1 MKTILGAISILAL
14 LATATAYQTT
24 NPNSTDVQFHV
35 QLAEPSPTPTF
46 EQRISILS
54 PLVVRVTVG
63 LSSGTGLILDSDTGI
78 IVTAFHVVEDWVN
91 NNSIMVDFP
100 NGMSASAD
108 LIYQDSERDL
118 AWLRLS
124 STLGLHDSAISV
136 NVDFRSLR
144 PGQQIIRFGYGS
156 VSGELQGFA
165 PVATG
170 IVSSVYRNDRVIQ
183 LDASAIPGDSGGP
196 VFTTDGQL
204 IGIVTS
210 KLTGQFVEGVTYAV
224 GYPSDV
230 DAEFLSALTS
240 IRARTPT
247 PTPTQVPHENWNYD
261 SSDDDA
267 LVWSI
272 NTNPYGENL
281 FLGAACLE
289 DGERVYLLYFGVEL
303 DWEHIS
309 IFGTDKKTTIS
320 WSVDSTYPRLEKD
333 IEVFEGPDDLNSLVA
348 LALGTDSE
356 TDSTYRLFEEDI
368 RYGRLLV
375 VSVQSWQWGGLTVW
389 FPIAGADYAISQL
402 SCGWPKE
409 EPATT
414 PSDPLDFVEDE
425 FSSQ

>member
-14 LATATAYQTT
+14 LAMATAYQTT

-63 LSSGTGLILDSDTGI
+63 QSSGSGLILDSDAGI
-78 IVTAFHVVEDWVN
+78 IVTAFHVVEEWVN

-100 NGMSASAD
+100 NGMSTLAD

-118 AWLRLS
+118 AWLRLK
-124 STLGLHDSAISV
+124 STRGLPDASISV

-170 IVSSVYRNDRVIQ
+170 IVSSVFRNDRIIQ

-224 GYPSDV
+224 GYPANV
-230 DAEFLSALTS
+230 DAEFLSAS
-240 IRARTPT
+240 APVRAPTPT
-247 PTPTQVPHENWNYD
+247 PTPTPAPLGDWILD
-261 SSDDDA
+261 SDGDDHA
-267 LVWSI
+267 SVLSL
-272 NTNPYGENL
+272 NANPYGEDL
-281 FLGAACLE
+281 LLAALCLDE
-289 DGERVYLLYFGVEL
+289 GERVFFIYFGVEL
-303 DWEHIS
+303 DWEFLS
-309 IFGTDKKTTIS
+309 LFGTDKGTTTS
-320 WSVDSTYPRLEKD
+320 WSVDSTYPRFEQ
-333 IEVFEGPDDLNSLVA
+333 EVEVREGTDDLNSVA
-348 LALGTDSE
+348 LFALGQSSKMDRAYS
-356 TDSTYRLFEEDI
+356 LFEQDI
-368 RYGRLLV
+368 RHARLLV

-402 SCGWPKE
+402 SCGWSREK
-409 EPATT
+409 PATT
-414 PSDPLDFVEDE
+414 PSDLPDSLED
-425 FSSQ
+425 

>member
-1 MKTILGAISILAL
+1 MKTKLGTIALFAL
-14 LATATAYQTT
+14 LATAMAYQPTT
-24 NPNSTDVQFHV
+24 YNTTAVQFHV

-54 PLVVRVTVG
+54 PLVVRVSVG
-63 LSSGTGLILDSDTGI
+63 PSSGTGLILDSDAGI
-78 IVTAFHVVEDWVN
+78 VVTAFHVVEDWVN
-91 NNSIMVDFP
+91 NSILVDLP
-100 NGMSASAD
+100 NGMSKSAE
-108 LIYQDSERDL
+108 LVYQDSERDL
-118 AWLRLS
+118 AWLRLK
-124 STLGLHDSAISV
+124 STRGLPDASISV

-170 IVSSVYRNDRVIQ
+170 IVSSVFRDDRVIQ

-240 IRARTPT
+240 IRAPTPT

-267 LVWSI
+267 SVWSI
-272 NTNPYGENL
+272 NTNPYGEDL
-281 FLGAACLE
+281 FLVAGCLE

-348 LALGTDSE
+348 FALGTNSE

-375 VSVQSWQWGGLTVW
+375 VSVQSWHWGGLTVW

-402 SCGWPKE
+402 SCGWSRD

-414 PSDPLDFVEDE
+414 PSEPQDFLEDE
-425 FSSQ
+425 FSFQ

>member
-1 MKTILGAISILAL
+1 M
-14 LATATAYQTT
+14 ATAYQTT

-63 LSSGTGLILDSDTGI
+63 QSSGSGLILDSDAGI
-78 IVTAFHVVEDWVN
+78 IVTAFHVVEEWVN

-100 NGMSASAD
+100 NGMSTLAD

-118 AWLRLS
+118 AWLRLK
-124 STLGLHDSAISV
+124 STRGLPDASISV

-170 IVSSVYRNDRVIQ
+170 IVSSVFRNDRIIQ

-224 GYPSDV
+224 GYPANV
-230 DAEFLSALTS
+230 DAEFLSAS
-240 IRARTPT
+240 APVRAPTPT
-247 PTPTQVPHENWNYD
+247 PTPTPAPLGDWILD
-261 SSDDDA
+261 SDGDDHA
-267 LVWSI
+267 SVLSL
-272 NTNPYGENL
+272 NANPYGEDL
-281 FLGAACLE
+281 LLAALCLDE
-289 DGERVYLLYFGVEL
+289 GERVFFIYFGVEL
-303 DWEHIS
+303 DWEFLS
-309 IFGTDKKTTIS
+309 LFGTDKGTTTS
-320 WSVDSTYPRLEKD
+320 WSVDSTYPRFEQ
-333 IEVFEGPDDLNSLVA
+333 EVEVREGTDDLNSVA
-348 LALGTDSE
+348 LFALGQSSKMDRAYS
-356 TDSTYRLFEEDI
+356 LFEQDI
-368 RYGRLLV
+368 RHARLLV

-402 SCGWPKE
+402 SCGWSREK
-409 EPATT
+409 PATT
-414 PSDPLDFVEDE
+414 PSDLPDSLED
-425 FSSQ
+425 